1 MACGR
6 KKKSIPF
13 KIPKNCPVCNSLS
26 IRKKDDATFR
36 CTNYSCTAK
45 ITGSIE
51 HYVSKNSLNIDGLG
65 IKIIDLLLSKK
76 IIEDAGDLYNLNLE
90 ELSQTQYPAVLI
102 QTSEELREDAEIGSG
117 ARTRM
122 GTIDFVVLGFVK
134 GSNTNIDTLRNALI
148 TAIETALE
156 TDITR
161 DSNALD
167 TEVVH
172 VETDEGTLFPVG
184 GVVMTIR
191 CIYKYLAGTPSRP

>member
-1 MACGR
+1 M
-6 KKKSIPF
+6 
-13 KIPKNCPVCNSLS
+13 S
-26 IRKKDDATFR
+26 IREDIAANIHSVINSISSLDIR
-36 CTNYSCTAK
+36 LCTRQPF
-45 ITGSIE
+45 E
-51 HYVSKNSLNIDGLG
+51 
-65 IKIIDLLLSKK
+65 
-76 IIEDAGDLYNLNLE
+76 LE
-90 ELSQTQYPAVLI
+90 ELSQAQYPAVLI

-167 TEVVH
+167 TEVVQ

-184 GVVMTIR
+184 GIRMVVR
-191 CIYKYLAGTPSRP
+191 CMYQYQSGTP

>member
-1 MACGR
+1 MSVREDIASNIKTVIDAISSPDIRLCTR
-6 KKKSIPF
+6 QPF
-13 KIPKNCPVCNSLS
+13 
-26 IRKKDDATFR
+26 
-36 CTNYSCTAK
+36 
-45 ITGSIE
+45 E
-51 HYVSKNSLNIDGLG
+51 
-65 IKIIDLLLSKK
+65 
-76 IIEDAGDLYNLNLE
+76 LE
-90 ELSQTQYPAVLI
+90 ELSQAQYPAVLI

-167 TEVVH
+167 TEVVQ

-184 GVVMTIR
+184 GIRMVVR
-191 CIYKYLAGTPSRP
+191 CMYQYNAGTP